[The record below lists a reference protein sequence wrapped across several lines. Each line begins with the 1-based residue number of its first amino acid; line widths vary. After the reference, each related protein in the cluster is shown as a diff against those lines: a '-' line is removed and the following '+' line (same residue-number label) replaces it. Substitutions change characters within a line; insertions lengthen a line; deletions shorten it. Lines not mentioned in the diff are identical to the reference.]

1 MEAQHKAQAAK
12 IKLLVLDVDGTLT
25 DGGIYL
31 MPDGTELKRFNTK
44 DGLGIKRLVQSGVRV
59 RFLSH
64 SAAADLL
71 KARATMLGVDEVYGG
86 SEVKSVVLNNWLQ
99 ELTLEHDQVAFMG
112 DDVNDLEL
120 ATITGLSACPSD
132 AVEEIQAASDI
143 IIPRPGGHGAVRYFI
158 DKYLL
163 NLQ

>member
-1 MEAQHKAQAAK
+1 MNDQLKAKAAQ

-44 DGLGIKRLVQSGVRV
+44 DGLGIKRLVKSGVRV

-86 SEVKSVVLNNWLQ
+86 SEVKSVVLQHWQDELQ
-99 ELTLEHDQVAFMG
+99 LELHQIAFMG

-143 IIPRPGGHGAVRYFI
+143 IIPRQGGHGAVRYFI

-163 NLQ
+163 STQ